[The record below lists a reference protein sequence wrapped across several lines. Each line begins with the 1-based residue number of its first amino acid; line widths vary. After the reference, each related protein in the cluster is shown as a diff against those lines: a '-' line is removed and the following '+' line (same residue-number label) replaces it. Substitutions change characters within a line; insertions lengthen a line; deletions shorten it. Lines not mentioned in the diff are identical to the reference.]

1 MENKL
6 IVYNISICLSFLK
19 TIKIHIYIIS
29 SISKPYLLEDSVVFH
44 VYPLYS
50 ILFKAKCC
58 IHFKYKP
65 NNWVVKRAQ
74 LPWLFFFLAKLLA
87 TFTSVCSYFLQF
99 LSSSTSLLDSS
110 SMNYMLNAYIP
121 ITLQKQTNFLPNSRI
136 NHPTISTN
144 FCAKLYFHLLSLSQT
159 NSYYVYVSK
168 YVQCVYT

>member
-1 MENKL
+1 MPIIFEDNKDSHIYHFIIL
-6 IVYNISICLSFLK
+6 NTISIRRFWF
-19 TIKIHIYIIS
+19 
-29 SISKPYLLEDSVVFH
+29 FH

-74 LPWLFFFLAKLLA
+74 LPWLFFLAKLLA

-99 LSSSTSLLDSS
+99 LSSPTSLLDSS